1 MPKTKRD
8 ILKRKLAQSY
18 NLLDTSLEYLR
29 ELEEIFRPVHPE
41 YADFLVLIAQNII
54 VTQEFMM
61 QFWEKAWG
69 KRPRDIDAWRM

>member
-18 NLLDTSLEYLR
+18 NLLDNALVYIR
-29 ELEEIFRPVHPE
+29 ELEEIFRPVHPKH
-41 YADFLVLIAQNII
+41 ADMLVLIANVII
-54 VTQEFMM
+54 QAQEFMM
-61 QFWEKAWG
+61 QFWEISWG